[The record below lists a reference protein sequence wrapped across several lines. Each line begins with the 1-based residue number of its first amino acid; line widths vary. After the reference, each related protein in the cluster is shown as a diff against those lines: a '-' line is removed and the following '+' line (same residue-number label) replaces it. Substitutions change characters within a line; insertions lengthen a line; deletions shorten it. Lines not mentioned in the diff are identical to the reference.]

1 MLEDK
6 LLTWRFKHG
15 SAGAL
20 SCIYEKYVN
29 SLLTLAMALVH
40 DKATAEDIV
49 HDVFVSLAER
59 VDGFQLKGNLKSFL
73 NTCVLNRSRD
83 VLKLAKGRQVLLKAS
98 VTWKQ
103 GDATPQ
109 TIGEANEQNQCI
121 RRAMAQLPLE
131 QKEIVA
137 LHLGA
142 NMRFTQIAALQRISV
157 NTVRG
162 RYRYGLQK
170 LRNLLNGEV
179 DS

>member
-15 SAGAL
+15 SSEAL
-20 SCIYEKYVN
+20 SRIYEKYVN

-40 DKATAEDIV
+40 EKATAEDVV
-49 HDVFVSLAER
+49 HDVFVSLAGR
-59 VDGFQLKGNLKSFL
+59 VDGFQFKGNLKGFL
-73 NTCVLNRSRD
+73 NACVLNRSRD
-83 VLKLAKGRQVLLKAS
+83 ILKLAKGRQALLKGSAIR
-98 VTWKQ
+98 KQ
-103 GDATPQ
+103 VDATAQ
-109 TIGEANEQNQCI
+109 TISESNEKTARI

-131 QKEIVA
+131 QREIVA

-142 NMRFTQIAALQRISV
+142 NMHFTQIATLQDVSV

-170 LRNLLNGEV
+170 LRILLNGEV
-179 DS
+179 HP